1 MAEIVGGGVN
11 RLGHNG
17 RMYIPVKEMAKKVG
31 QLPLVGAGPCCGA
44 GMDGREG
51 DWRERLAGVVACRPG
66 NGEGR
71 GGREGGGLTEPTR
84 RKEEDV

>member
-1 MAEIVGGGVN
+1 VAEIVGGGVN

-51 DWRERLAGVVACRPG
+51 DWRERLAGVVAAG
-66 NGEGR
+66 LAMGKVEEGE
-71 GGREGGGLTEPTR
+71 
-84 RKEEDV
+84 KEAA